1 MIYDYF
7 HVTALRNSPN
17 LLLRNI
23 FRATRPTSSYIPPPA
38 NHPFNKRP
46 LSSYNPKIPSNNT
59 QPSNNQQQSSLPPPP
74 AALTDPV
81 YNPDRK
87 PSSSSRDN
95 DSFSSPNVIGAQEL
109 YNDPRERKLA
119 SIKR

>member
-1 MIYDYF
+1 M
-7 HVTALRNSPN
+7 
-17 LLLRNI
+17 LRNI
-23 FRATRPTSSYIPPPA
+23 FFRATRPTSSYIPPPA

-46 LSSYNPKIPSNNT
+46 LSSYNPKIPSNNVT
-59 QPSNNQQQSSLPPPP
+59 QPSNQQQSSLPPPP

-95 DSFSSPNVIGAQEL
+95 NDSFSSPNVIGAQEL

-119 SIKR
+119 SIKRYNFRH